1 MEVVYPTE
9 WKGKPLTGVAG
20 TTTKVPENYKN
31 ITSVVLPEGYTSIG
45 DYAFYGCSNLERI
58 SLPTT
63 LETIGKDAF
72 AGCVKLQEI
81 IMPDSVTFIGE
92 QSFQMC
98 KALSRL
104 KLSENL
110 TNIPERAF
118 FGCDGLQEVE
128 LPRKVRSVNKDCF
141 YSRGL
146 KRLVVHGSALYGSG
160 QAFFGSV
167 QTYAYESA
175 EIRVYGIQKRNRRTM
190 TIVEQAADL
199 LLTVKVTGKDGSEN
213 VCNFFQEKCV
223 STMQKTGSENM
234 SRMMTA
240 ALNGTDLANALNE
253 IYGGKLLMSANNRA
267 EAKRM
272 AEMDV
277 SAAASITVT
286 EEKKHSDGEAVTIFA
301 YLSAKKQGTMK
312 TKETLTGEQK
322 KRSYGHYYNAY
333 YQQYGDYVEN
343 EKPKKKE
350 TKKEDGFVDITQ
362 PAAAPASAV
371 FTTDSVESLE
381 FQDKIFVLTG
391 FGAEEEQK
399 ITDIITGKGGEVKSS
414 VVLKTNYLLVNED
427 YDHATSKYSKALEL
441 REKGKQ
447 ILIVGSKRF
456 YELA

>member
-1 MEVVYPTE
+1 M
-9 WKGKPLTGVAG
+9 
-20 TTTKVPENYKN
+20 
-31 ITSVVLPEGYTSIG
+31 
-45 DYAFYGCSNLERI
+45 
-58 SLPTT
+58 
-63 LETIGKDAF
+63 
-72 AGCVKLQEI
+72 
-81 IMPDSVTFIGE
+81 
-92 QSFQMC
+92 
-98 KALSRL
+98 
-104 KLSENL
+104 
-110 TNIPERAF
+110 
-118 FGCDGLQEVE
+118 
-128 LPRKVRSVNKDCF
+128 
-141 YSRGL
+141 
-146 KRLVVHGSALYGSG
+146 
-160 QAFFGSV
+160 
-167 QTYAYESA
+167 
-175 EIRVYGIQKRNRRTM
+175 
-190 TIVEQAADL
+190 
-199 LLTVKVTGKDGSEN
+199 
-213 VCNFFQEKCV
+213 
-223 STMQKTGSENM
+223 
-234 SRMMTA
+234 
-240 ALNGTDLANALNE
+240 NGTDLANALNE

-286 EEKKHSDGEAVTIFA
+286 EEKKHGDGEAVTIFT

-333 YQQYGDYVEN
+333 YQQYGDHVEN

-350 TKKEDGFVDITQ
+350 PKKEDGFVDITQ

-447 ILIVGSKRF
+447 ILIIGSKRF